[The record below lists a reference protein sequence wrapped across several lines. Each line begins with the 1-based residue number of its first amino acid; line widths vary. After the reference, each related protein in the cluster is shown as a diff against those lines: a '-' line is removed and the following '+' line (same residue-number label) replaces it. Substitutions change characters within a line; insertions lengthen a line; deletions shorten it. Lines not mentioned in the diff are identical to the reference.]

1 MRWREAYLDELC
13 IDPERPVMRVAA
25 VGLFLV
31 TFAVATWAIRALEPI
46 EPTGPSGV
54 ALEAVAETPPVAD
67 TGTARTPET
76 GDPVAER
83 NRRAWSEFR
92 FPEGCKQVT
101 VRADVPD
108 EWGGGFTPGS
118 KVDVWLVLHGQVP
131 PGPAERVLSGVLAL
145 PCSAIDTLKEGT
157 AEAQPSVSVSL
168 ALTPEQIQ
176 KLVAAEVR
184 GKLRIV
190 VAE

>member
-31 TFAVATWAIRALEPI
+31 TFAVATWAIRALDPI

-54 ALEAVAETPPVAD
+54 ALEAVAETPPGAD
-67 TGTARTPET
+67 PGTARTPET

-131 PGPAERVLSGVLAL
+131 PGPAARVPSGVPAF
-145 PCSAIDTLKEGT
+145 PCPATDTLTERT
-157 AEAQPSVSVSL
+157 AEAEASV
-168 ALTPEQIQ
+168 
-176 KLVAAEVR
+176 
-184 GKLRIV
+184 
-190 VAE
+190 